1 MVARTR
7 YERPRY
13 LPIVFAFA
21 GDSTMTSDVAPSSPL
36 PRSSDSA
43 SADFAFDTRAVAFVA
58 RFVFAFV
65 VLPVLAFAILVHR
78 SVVAASG
85 RIFQAS
91 SFEKPTQIV
100 ERNPTVELH
109 QCALDDVLQ
118 LHVADRSRPAERQ
131 QMTPRF

>member
-58 RFVFAFV
+58 RFVFAIV
-65 VLPVLAFAILVHR
+65 VHR

-118 LHVADRSRPAERQ
+118 IHVADRSRPAERQ